1 MSYVSYRT
9 GSLLLYLFV
18 IPELSP
24 PRHPSPLVWS
34 PGLTECPQG
43 LHGLL
48 VAADPEVHEVSL
60 HNPPDVLTARVPED
74 ILHVVSLV

>member
-1 MSYVSYRT
+1 MSYVEIFH
-9 GSLLLYLFV
+9 LFV
-18 IPELSP
+18 IPELSTP
-24 PRHPSPLVWS
+24 HISSPAAI
-34 PGLTECPQG
+34 TECPQG

-48 VAADPEVHEVSL
+48 VAADPEVHVVSL